1 MCVKVRLTANP
12 QAFGRHLLT
21 NLGNIPGS
29 TEKLFFS
36 SSSGRFAK
44 TGVSI
49 GMLLLFASIIL
60 YAWRAKAAAGKKS
73 WLISQ
78 IKKSWFEIFVVLILL
93 LPGVISVL
101 VIYPRSHYLLVS
113 WVLFGFAIIVL
124 LTKGVGEQERRPY
137 EEILLICGLA
147 LLLVS
152 A

>member
-1 MCVKVRLTANP
+1 
-12 QAFGRHLLT
+12 
-21 NLGNIPGS
+21 
-29 TEKLFFS
+29 
-36 SSSGRFAK
+36 
-44 TGVSI
+44 
-49 GMLLLFASIIL
+49 MLLLFASIIL